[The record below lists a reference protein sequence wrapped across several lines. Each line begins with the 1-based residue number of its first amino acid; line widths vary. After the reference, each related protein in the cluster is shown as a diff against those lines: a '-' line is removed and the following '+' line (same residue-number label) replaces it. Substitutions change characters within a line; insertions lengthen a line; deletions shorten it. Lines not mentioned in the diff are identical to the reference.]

1 MSRSI
6 RSHFGEIS
14 LQTART
20 EQKVIFGACF
30 PLTIARA
37 LGKSTRMSWHI
48 PDKKIKCNPLL
59 PIYKIKNKATQ
70 RQKRAT
76 FTSLIFG
83 ERINYRLILSLF
95 CSNLLYSIYPSP
107 KRTGQNT
114 GVEGDMIDC
123 ALKEQ
128 MSNWVVTSRV
138 PCDVL
143 CFFYFRT
150 LRCLSCLDSDTVRYD
165 EALARFSPIPLCRF
179 FSCKAIQ
186 LLAVYWRCQPNAVQF
201 FNEVLKW
208 NFSFVKTLPR
218 TSHAGPQCGDIL
230 RVRYPVPSPECT
242 HEEILRWKVQ
252 MWLHYPGVSLQS
264 IPLPRTGGQCSRNYE
279 WSEVRKTWW
288 WIWAEFSTLPEN
300 TSQRCSRRSHLH
312 VRKGN
317 V

>member
-1 MSRSI
+1 
-6 RSHFGEIS
+6 
-14 LQTART
+14 
-20 EQKVIFGACF
+20 
-30 PLTIARA
+30 
-37 LGKSTRMSWHI
+37 
-48 PDKKIKCNPLL
+48 
-59 PIYKIKNKATQ
+59 
-70 RQKRAT
+70 
-76 FTSLIFG
+76 
-83 ERINYRLILSLF
+83 
-95 CSNLLYSIYPSP
+95 
-107 KRTGQNT
+107 
-114 GVEGDMIDC
+114 
-123 ALKEQ
+123 
-128 MSNWVVTSRV
+128 MSNWEVTSRV

-179 FSCKAIQ
+179 FSSKAFQ

-208 NFSFVKTLPR
+208 KFSFVKTLPR

-317 V
+317 F

>member
-1 MSRSI
+1 M
-6 RSHFGEIS
+6 
-14 LQTART
+14 
-20 EQKVIFGACF
+20 
-30 PLTIARA
+30 
-37 LGKSTRMSWHI
+37 
-48 PDKKIKCNPLL
+48 KCNPLL

-186 LLAVYWRCQPNAVQF
+186 LLAVY
-201 FNEVLKW
+201 
-208 NFSFVKTLPR
+208 
-218 TSHAGPQCGDIL
+218 
-230 RVRYPVPSPECT
+230 
-242 HEEILRWKVQ
+242 
-252 MWLHYPGVSLQS
+252 
-264 IPLPRTGGQCSRNYE
+264 
-279 WSEVRKTWW
+279 
-288 WIWAEFSTLPEN
+288 
-300 TSQRCSRRSHLH
+300 
-312 VRKGN
+312 
-317 V
+317 